1 MYDEKGIQ
9 RLLLFQLINQMYNK
23 KDLCRTSYLKV
34 FLCNEPSSVVNQTN
48 KALDTNIRVQGTITP
63 VVNKYLKIFLQ

>member
-1 MYDEKGIQ
+1 
-9 RLLLFQLINQMYNK
+9 MYNK
-23 KDLCRTSYLKV
+23 KDLCRTSYLKG

-63 VVNKYLKIFLQ
+63 VGNLLINIRNLICSKFISLFN

>member
-1 MYDEKGIQ
+1 
-9 RLLLFQLINQMYNK
+9 MYNK
-23 KDLCRTSYLKV
+23 KDLCRTSYLKG

-63 VVNKYLKIFLQ
+63 VGNLLINI

>member
-1 MYDEKGIQ
+1 
-9 RLLLFQLINQMYNK
+9 MYNK

-48 KALDTNIRVQGTITP
+48 TALDTNIRVQGTITP
-63 VVNKYLKIFLQ
+63 VGNLLINI